1 MTSTGVGLLYRP
13 PRLTRLTRIVGENI
27 CVFSGSIKTQKCRL
41 RRIIIIESRN
51 GPGRKVGVPE
61 SGTRPA
67 GSMERRALRGV
78 RLGGCGRMFALIVP
92 TRILSGAILT
102 CASAVLDY
110 AKPLSPGRSRPLGE
124 ISARARSIHRV
135 SREQRSSAC

>member
-13 PRLTRLTRIVGENI
+13 PRLIRLTRIVGENI

-67 GSMERRALRGV
+67 GSMERRALR
-78 RLGGCGRMFALIVP
+78 RLRADVCVNRADAII
-92 TRILSGAILT
+92 RILSGAVLT

-135 SREQRSSAC
+135 SRGQRSSAC